1 MSRQQLTRNNVLVV
15 VPALNEAMS
24 IGGVLE
30 GLLENNLCVVVI
42 SDGSVDGTA
51 DIARSMKVDVLDL
64 AMNLGVGGALRA
76 GFQFAC
82 RQGYEAVIQVDADGQ
97 HPIGHIDNL
106 ISAANQHDAD
116 MIIGSRFIQAS
127 SSMSVNNLRRST
139 MRVLAWSASRAA
151 KTKITD
157 STSGFRLIRQP
168 LLGRFSYFFASN
180 YLGDT
185 YEALIAAG
193 RAGFKIREIEAPIQN
208 RINGQ
213 SSSTTTQSVLQT
225 IKVFTVALLQIHT
238 RL

>member
-168 LLGRFSYFFASN
+168 LLGRFSYLFASN

>member
-1 MSRQQLTRNNVLVV
+1 
-15 VPALNEAMS
+15 
-24 IGGVLE
+24 
-30 GLLENNLCVVVI
+30 
-42 SDGSVDGTA
+42 
-51 DIARSMKVDVLDL
+51 MKVDVIDL
-64 AMNLGVGGALRA
+64 AINLGVGGALRA

-97 HPIGHIDNL
+97 HPVGHIDNL

-116 MIIGSRFIQAS
+116 MIIGSRFIDATQ
-127 SSMSVNNLRRST
+127 SMPVNGLRRST

-151 KTKITD
+151 KAKITD

-168 LLGRFSYFFASN
+168 LLGRFSHTFASN

-185 YEALIAAG
+185 YEAVIAAG

-208 RINGQ
+208 RINGH
-213 SSSTTTQSVLQT
+213 SSSTTTQSILQT
-225 IKVFTVALLQIHT
+225 VKVFTVALLQIHT

>member
-24 IGGVLE
+24 IGGVLK
-30 GLLENNLCVVVI
+30 GLLENNLHVVVI
-42 SDGSVDGTA
+42 NDGSVDETA
-51 DIARSMKVDVLDL
+51 HIARSMKVDVIDL
-64 AMNLGVGGALRA
+64 AINLGVGGALRA

-97 HPIGHIDNL
+97 HPVGHIDNL
-106 ISAANQHDAD
+106 ISAANQHDVD
-116 MIIGSRFIQAS
+116 MIIGSRFIDATQ
-127 SSMSVNNLRRST
+127 SMHINGLRRST

-168 LLGRFSYFFASN
+168 LLGRFSHTFASN

-185 YEALIAAG
+185 YEAIIAAVRG
-193 RAGFKIREIEAPIQN
+193 GFKVEEISTPIRERLHGES
-208 RINGQ
+208 
-213 SSSTTTQSVLQT
+213 SSSTIQSFLQT
-225 IKVFTVALLQIHT
+225 IKVCAVALLKIHT
-238 RL
+238 QI

>member
-1 MSRQQLTRNNVLVV
+1 MSRQQLSRNNVLVV

-24 IGGVLE
+24 IGGVLK
-30 GLLENNLCVVVI
+30 GLLENNLHVVVI
-42 SDGSVDGTA
+42 SDGSVDETA
-51 DIARSMKVDVLDL
+51 HIARSMKVDVIDL
-64 AMNLGVGGALRA
+64 AINLGVGGALRA

-97 HPIGHIDNL
+97 HPVGHIDNL

-116 MIIGSRFIQAS
+116 MIIGSRFIDATQ
-127 SSMSVNNLRRST
+127 SMPVNGLRRLT

-168 LLGRFSYFFASN
+168 LLGRFSHTFASN

-185 YEALIAAG
+185 YEAIIAAG
-193 RAGFKIREIEAPIQN
+193 RAGFKVEEISTPIRERLHGES
-208 RINGQ
+208 
-213 SSSTTTQSVLQT
+213 SSSTIQSFLQT
-225 IKVFTVALLQIHT
+225 IKVCTVALLKLHTQI
-238 RL
+238 

>member
-1 MSRQQLTRNNVLVV
+1 MSRQQLTRNNVLIV

-24 IGGVLE
+24 IGGVLK
-30 GLLENNLCVVVI
+30 GLLESNLHVVVI
-42 SDGSVDGTA
+42 SDGSVDETA
-51 DIARSMKVDVLDL
+51 HIARSMKVDVIDL
-64 AMNLGVGGALRA
+64 AINLGVGGALRA

-97 HPIGHIDNL
+97 HPVGHIDNL

-116 MIIGSRFIQAS
+116 MIIGSRFIDATQ
-127 SSMSVNNLRRST
+127 SMSVNGLRRST

-168 LLGRFSYFFASN
+168 LLGRFSHTFASN

-185 YEALIAAG
+185 YEAIIAAG
-193 RAGFKIREIEAPIQN
+193 RGGFKVGEISTPIRERLHGES
-208 RINGQ
+208 
-213 SSSTTTQSVLQT
+213 SSSTIQSFLQT
-225 IKVFTVALLQIHT
+225 IKVCAVALLKLHTQI
-238 RL
+238 